1 MSSFARRTIKTT
13 AAAAGIAAL
22 GVGFAGQA
30 FAADTPEL
38 PTLPDVDAFGALT
51 DADLPD
57 VLGSLPE
64 APTADLAALPDA
76 FSFDAASFVTDG
88 VDASALSDVSAVE
101 LPSVP
106 DDAALPE
113 LPALSEAGLPGLP
126 ELPALPVDLPEL
138 PELPAA
144 PSADVLS
151 SITDAAPDVT
161 DLGAPQF
168 DAASLA
174 GDILAG

>member
-1 MSSFARRTIKTT
+1 MSSFARRTIRTT
-13 AAAAGIAAL
+13 ATAAGIAAL

-30 FAADTPEL
+30 FAADMPEL
-38 PTLPDVDAFGALT
+38 PTLPEADALGTLS

-57 VLGSLPE
+57 VVGSLPE
-64 APTADLAALPDA
+64 APSTDLAALPDA

-88 VDASALSDVSAVE
+88 VDAPALPDVSDVSAVE

-106 DDAALPE
+106 DDAA
-113 LPALSEAGLPGLP
+113 LP

-174 GDILAG
+174 GDVLAG

>member
-1 MSSFARRTIKTT
+1 MSSFARRTIRTT

-38 PTLPDVDAFGALT
+38 PTLPDVDALGALA
-51 DADLPD
+51 DADLPVD

-88 VDASALSDVSAVE
+88 VDASALSAVSAVE
-101 LPSVP
+101 LP
-106 DDAALPE
+106 A
-113 LPALSEAGLPGLP
+113 
-126 ELPALPVDLPEL
+126 
-138 PELPAA
+138 
-144 PSADVLS
+144 
-151 SITDAAPDVT
+151 
-161 DLGAPQF
+161 
-168 DAASLA
+168 
-174 GDILAG
+174 